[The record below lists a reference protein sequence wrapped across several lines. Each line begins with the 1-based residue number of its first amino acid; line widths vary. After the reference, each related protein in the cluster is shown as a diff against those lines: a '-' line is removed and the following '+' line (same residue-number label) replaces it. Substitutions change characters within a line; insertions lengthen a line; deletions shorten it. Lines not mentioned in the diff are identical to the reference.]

1 MLKLGLAIHERDE
14 RTMREVFSEYF
25 AEQLQSALA
34 LAVHDKKA
42 RVMLERIA
50 KKNAPDPDPVFG

>member
-1 MLKLGLAIHERDE
+1 
-14 RTMREVFSEYF
+14 MREVFSEYF